1 MDKKLEPMDLRSFI
15 DKDSR
20 FRRAEAILTNQWESL
35 LLNDAWGVSMMTQAD
50 ITFAKKLA
58 AAHVI
63 KPEVDLT
70 TFSGVQ
76 HFILSHQARLSSN
89 VVNALK
95 EPFL

>member
-1 MDKKLEPMDLRSFI
+1 
-15 DKDSR
+15 
-20 FRRAEAILTNQWESL
+20 
-35 LLNDAWGVSMMTQAD
+35 MMTQAD